1 MDEVGRGTSTY
12 DGLAL
17 ARACAEHLATS
28 SRALT
33 LFATHYFELTAL
45 AEELPGV
52 ANVHLDAAEHGADQL
67 VFLHRVQPGP
77 ANRSYG
83 LQVAALAGVPQPV
96 IARARTLLAVLEREA
111 ANTTP
116 PSPKAEPKTPVPQ
129 LALFAPDPEALRL
142 LDGIDPDRLTP
153 REALDWLYRLKAV
166 R

>member
-1 MDEVGRGTSTY
+1 
-12 DGLAL
+12 
-17 ARACAEHLATS
+17 
-28 SRALT
+28 
-33 LFATHYFELTAL
+33 
-45 AEELPGV
+45 
-52 ANVHLDAAEHGADQL
+52 
-67 VFLHRVQPGP
+67 VQPGP

-111 ANTTP
+111 ANTTS
-116 PSPKAEPKTPVPQ
+116 PSLKAEQKTPVPQ

-153 REALDWLYRLKAV
+153 REALDWLYRLKAA